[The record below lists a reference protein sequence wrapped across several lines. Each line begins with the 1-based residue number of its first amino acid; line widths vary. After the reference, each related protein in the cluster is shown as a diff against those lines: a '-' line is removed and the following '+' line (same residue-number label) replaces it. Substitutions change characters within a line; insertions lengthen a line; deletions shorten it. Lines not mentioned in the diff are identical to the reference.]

1 MESGLQLINR
11 GLIPREKLKQKING
25 QDLTTSLLTEA
36 ETSLVQQGLEP
47 AGEQLE
53 VVELSQEQER
63 F

>member
-1 MESGLQLINR
+1 M
-11 GLIPREKLKQKING
+11 EKLKQKING

-36 ETSLVQQGLEP
+36 ETSLAQQGLEP